1 MTKIADILRNGK
13 LLIETHGWGQG
24 DGAMPPRGGYCVLT
38 AIGGDEGDY
47 HYDAIRLFER
57 ANGIG
62 PTGFGISV
70 IGWNDAPE
78 RTKEEV
84 FAAFDKAIALA
95 EQENA

>member
-38 AIGGDEGDY
+38 AIAGDKDTY
-47 HYDAIRLFER
+47 HYDAIRVFER
-57 ANGIG
+57 ANNLDTESAPAIYD
-62 PTGFGISV
+62 
-70 IGWNDAPE
+70 WNDAPG

-84 FAAFDKAIALA
+84 LAAFDKAIALA